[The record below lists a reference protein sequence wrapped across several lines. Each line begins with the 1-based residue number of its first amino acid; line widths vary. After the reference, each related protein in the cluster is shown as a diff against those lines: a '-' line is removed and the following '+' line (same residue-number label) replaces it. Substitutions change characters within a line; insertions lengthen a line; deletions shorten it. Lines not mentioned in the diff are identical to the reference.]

1 MEAAT
6 GTYVILGLLSYLGLP
21 GFLLTRSMRNKEQ
34 PVQKKSAFEM
44 ARQVKA
50 EIRAETMKA

>member
-21 GFLLTRSMRNKEQ
+21 GFLLTTSMRNKKH
-34 PVQKKSAFEM
+34 PVQKKSALEM

-50 EIRAETMKA
+50 EIRAESVQG